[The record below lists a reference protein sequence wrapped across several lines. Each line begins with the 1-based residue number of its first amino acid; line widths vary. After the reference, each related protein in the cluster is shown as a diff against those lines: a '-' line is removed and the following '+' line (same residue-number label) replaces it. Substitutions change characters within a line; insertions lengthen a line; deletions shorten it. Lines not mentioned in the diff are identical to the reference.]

1 MKKLIGIMGILVLF
15 SVSSVVVAGDDHK
28 KEAKEITGEVID
40 MFCYLDHGA
49 SGDGH
54 AKCAVKCIKSGIPVG
69 LKTADGALYLA
80 VGADHKAANDMLG
93 EYGGKTITV
102 KGTTSEKDGV
112 KLLAISEIVKK

>member
-15 SVSSVVVAGDDHK
+15 SVSSVVVAGGDLK

-69 LKTADGALYLA
+69 LKTADGVLYLA

-112 KLLAISEIVKK
+112 KLLVISEIVKK

>member
-15 SVSSVVVAGDDHK
+15 SVSSVVVAGGDLK
-28 KEAKEITGEVID
+28 KEAKEITCEVID
-40 MFCYLDHGA
+40 MFCYLDQGA

-69 LKTADGALYLA
+69 LKTADGVLYLA

-112 KLLAISEIVKK
+112 KLLVISEIVKK